1 MSVIVTVRGPIAEVR
16 LERGDHNAVDYAMV
30 RDLNDELHAIAGRDD
45 IQLVVLTGAGSSFC
59 PGADLSSATEGSGT
73 EGMSSADY
81 GATVLLHEMPQLTV
95 AAINGACAGAGLAW
109 AAACDLRIASD
120 RARFNVAFLQ
130 VGVAGD
136 MGGAWTIPRAIG
148 GAFARELFLLTG
160 KFDAAEAL
168 RVGFV
173 SRVLPDAGFLAAAY
187 DLLEPLANRPP
198 AALRLTKANFLAAE
212 RMDLAHYVEL
222 ETDRHLAL
230 FRGADGQRTRAL
242 LAAQGQQVTSTPRG

>member
-1 MSVIVTVRGPIAEVR
+1 MSVGVTIRGPIAEVR
-16 LERGDHNAVDYAMV
+16 LERGEYNAVDYAMV
-30 RDLNDELHAIAGRDD
+30 QQLDEALRQIAVRDD
-45 IQLVVLTGAGSSFC
+45 VQLVVLTGRGRSFC
-59 PGADLSSATEGSGT
+59 PGADLSTATEGSGT
-73 EGMSSADY
+73 EGMHSGDY
-81 GATVLLHEMPQLTV
+81 GATVLLHEMPQITV

-120 RARFNVAFLQ
+120 RAQFNLAFLQ

-168 RVGFV
+168 RVGLV
-173 SRVLPDAGFLAAAY
+173 SRVLPDDGFLPAAY
-187 DLLEPLANRPP
+187 ELLEPLAHRPP

-222 ETDRHLAL
+222 ETERHLAL
-230 FRGADGQRTRAL
+230 FRGAEGQRTRSL
-242 LAAQGQQVTSTPRG
+242 LAAQGQQVTSANT